1 MRRLRLLAG
10 LALLSGAGTQA
21 QDLERGKLLYDTHCN
36 ECHYERV
43 HQRLRSDIKDIGELR
58 EEVARRALETKRRT
72 FSFDELD
79 DIAEY
84 LNASHYRFGAA
95 TGKKR

>member
-1 MRRLRLLAG
+1 VRPLRLLAG
-10 LALLSGAGTQA
+10 CALLWGAGTHA
-21 QDLERGKLLYDTHCN
+21 QDLERGKLHYDTHCN

-43 HQRLRSDIKDIGELR
+43 HQRLRSDIKDISQLR
-58 EEVARRALETKRRT
+58 GEVARRALETKKRT

-84 LNASHYRFGAA
+84 LNASHYRFGAGA
-95 TGKKR
+95 RKP

>member
-1 MRRLRLLAG
+1 VRRLRLLAG

-43 HQRLRSDIKDIGELR
+43 HKRDRAKSDVSTLAQLRV
-58 EEVARRALETKRRT
+58 EVARRAADTKRPFT
-72 FSFDELD
+72 VEDLD

-84 LNASHYRFGAA
+84 LNRSYYRLR
-95 TGKKR
+95 K